1 MKKVLVFFIAIA
13 IVFCF
18 FSCKTSEPAAKSNA
32 QTEKPAPAKAPDPA
46 PAPAAKPATEKAPE
60 KAAAPEPTPI
70 PTAKPATE
78 KAPEKTAA
86 PAPAK
91 APDKAPEAPKA
102 ALAEFPV
109 GKWLDAN
116 WDALWVLNADGSI
129 KLYDSRNGDLIY
141 DFNGK
146 TKNFKFEPAGNGLKI
161 SFRCDETQRFYIF
174 EKALEGTDMELD
186 IDRDWT
192 EEGYHVLMPLQN

>member
-1 MKKVLVFFIAIA
+1 MKKLLVFFIAVA

-18 FSCKTSEPAAKSNA
+18 FSCKTSEPAAKQEA
-32 QTEKPAPAKAPDPA
+32 KTETPAPVKAPA
-46 PAPAAKPATEKAPE
+46 PAP
-60 KAAAPEPTPI
+60 
-70 PTAKPATE
+70 
-78 KAPEKTAA
+78 A

-91 APDKAPEAPKA
+91 APEAPKT
-102 ALAEFPV
+102 LSEFPA

-116 WDALWVLNADGSI
+116 WDALWVFFADGSV
-129 KLYDSRNGDLIY
+129 KLYDSKNGDLIY

-146 TKNFKFEPAGNGLKI
+146 TKDLKLEPAGTGLKL
-161 SFRCDETQRFYIF
+161 SFRCDETQRFYTF

-192 EEGYHVLMPLQN
+192 DEGYHILMPLQD

>member
-1 MKKVLVFFIAIA
+1 MKKLLVFFIAVA

-18 FSCKTSEPAAKSNA
+18 FSCKTSEPAAKQEA
-32 QTEKPAPAKAPDPA
+32 QTEKPAPVKAPA
-46 PAPAAKPATEKAPE
+46 PAP
-60 KAAAPEPTPI
+60 
-70 PTAKPATE
+70 
-78 KAPEKTAA
+78 A

-91 APDKAPEAPKA
+91 APEAPKA
-102 ALAEFPV
+102 LSEFPA

-116 WDALWVLNADGSI
+116 WDALWVFFADGSV
-129 KLYDSRNGDLIY
+129 KLYDSKNGDLIY

-146 TKNFKFEPAGNGLKI
+146 TKDLKLEPAGTGLKL
-161 SFRCDETQRFYIF
+161 SFRCDETQRFYTF

-192 EEGYHVLMPLQN
+192 DEGYHILMPLHD

>member
-1 MKKVLVFFIAIA
+1 MKKVFVFFIAVA

-18 FSCKTSEPAAKSNA
+18 FSCKTSEPAAKQEA
-32 QTEKPAPAKAPDPA
+32 QTEKPAPVKAPA
-46 PAPAAKPATEKAPE
+46 PAP
-60 KAAAPEPTPI
+60 
-70 PTAKPATE
+70 
-78 KAPEKTAA
+78 A

-91 APDKAPEAPKA
+91 APEAPKA
-102 ALAEFPV
+102 LSEFPA

-116 WDALWVLNADGSI
+116 WDALWVFFADGSV
-129 KLYDSRNGDLIY
+129 KLYDSKNGDLIY

-146 TKNFKFEPAGNGLKI
+146 TKDLKLEPAGTGLKL
-161 SFRCDETQRFYIF
+161 SFRCDETQRFYTF

-192 EEGYHVLMPLQN
+192 DEGYHILMPLQD

>member
-1 MKKVLVFFIAIA
+1 MKKILVLFIATA

-18 FSCKTSEPAAKSNA
+18 FSCKTSEPATKSAAK
-32 QTEKPAPAKAPDPA
+32 TEKPAAQVKTAPPA
-46 PAPAAKPATEKAPE
+46 PTKTAAEKAPE
-60 KAAAPEPTPI
+60 KAPAQESTPI

-78 KAPEKTAA
+78 NVPATAKAPETPKT
-86 PAPAK
+86 
-91 APDKAPEAPKA
+91 
-102 ALAEFPV
+102 LSEFPV

-116 WDALWVLNADGSI
+116 WDGLWVLNADRSI

-141 DFNGK
+141 DFEGK
-146 TKNFKFEPAGNGLKI
+146 TKNFKFEPAGKGIKI

-192 EEGYHVLMPLQN
+192 DEGYHVLMPLQH

>member
-1 MKKVLVFFIAIA
+1 MKKVLVLFIAIA

-18 FSCKTSEPAAKSNA
+18 FSCKTSEPAAKSSDQA
-32 QTEKPAPAKAPDPA
+32 AKPAQAKAPA
-46 PAPAAKPATEKAPE
+46 PAPAPAPKPA
-60 KAAAPEPTPI
+60 
-70 PTAKPATE
+70 AT
-78 KAPEKTAA
+78 
-86 PAPAK
+86 PAP
-91 APDKAPEAPKA
+91 APEAPKT
-102 ALAEFPV
+102 LSEFPT

-116 WDALWVLNADGSI
+116 WDALWVFFADGSV

-146 TKNFKFEPAGNGLKI
+146 TKDLKLEPAGTGLKL
-161 SFRCDETQRFYIF
+161 SFRCDETERFYTF

-192 EEGYHVLMPLQN
+192 DEAYHVLMPLQD

>member
-1 MKKVLVFFIAIA
+1 MKKVLVLFIAIA

-18 FSCKTSEPAAKSNA
+18 FSCKTSEPAAKSDTQA
-32 QTEKPAPAKAPDPA
+32 AKPAPAKAPAPA
-46 PAPAAKPATEKAPE
+46 PAPAKP
-60 KAAAPEPTPI
+60 AAAP
-70 PTAKPATE
+70 AAT
-78 KAPEKTAA
+78 
-86 PAPAK
+86 
-91 APDKAPEAPKA
+91 PEAPKA
-102 ALAEFPV
+102 LSEFPA

-116 WDALWVLNADGSI
+116 WDALWVFFADGSV

-146 TKNFKFEPAGNGLKI
+146 TKNLKLEPAGTGLKL
-161 SFRCDETQRFYIF
+161 SFRCDETQRFYTF

-192 EEGYHVLMPLQN
+192 DEGYHILMPLQD

>member
-1 MKKVLVFFIAIA
+1 MKKILVFFIAIA

-32 QTEKPAPAKAPDPA
+32 KTEKPAPAKAPAPA
-46 PAPAAKPATEKAPE
+46 PAPAAKPAPAKAPE
-60 KAAAPEPTPI
+60 KAPAPESTPI
-70 PTAKPATE
+70 PTAKPT
-78 KAPEKTAA
+78 PEKA

-91 APDKAPEAPKA
+91 APETPKT
-102 ALAEFPV
+102 LAEFPV

-116 WDALWVLNADGSI
+116 WDGLWVLNADGSI
-129 KLYDSRNGDLIY
+129 RLYDSRNGNLIY

-146 TKNFKFEPAGNGLKI
+146 TKNFKFEPAGKSIKI
-161 SFRCDETQRFYIF
+161 SFRCDDTQRFYIF
-174 EKALEGTDMELD
+174 EKAFEGTDMELD

>member
-1 MKKVLVFFIAIA
+1 MKKLLVFFIAVA

-18 FSCKTSEPAAKSNA
+18 FSCKTSEPAAKQEA
-32 QTEKPAPAKAPDPA
+32 KTETPAPAKAPA
-46 PAPAAKPATEKAPE
+46 PAP
-60 KAAAPEPTPI
+60 
-70 PTAKPATE
+70 
-78 KAPEKTAA
+78 A

-91 APDKAPEAPKA
+91 APEAPKA
-102 ALAEFPV
+102 LSEFPA

-116 WDALWVLNADGSI
+116 WDALWVFFADGSV
-129 KLYDSRNGDLIY
+129 KLYDSKNGDLIY

-146 TKNFKFEPAGNGLKI
+146 TKDLKLEPAGTGLKL
-161 SFRCDETQRFYIF
+161 SFRCDETQRFYTF

-192 EEGYHVLMPLQN
+192 DEGYHILMPLQN

>member
-1 MKKVLVFFIAIA
+1 MKKVLVLFIAIA

-18 FSCKTSEPAAKSNA
+18 FSCKTSEPAAKSSDQA
-32 QTEKPAPAKAPDPA
+32 AKPAQAKAPA
-46 PAPAAKPATEKAPE
+46 PAPAPAPKPASAP
-60 KAAAPEPTPI
+60 
-70 PTAKPATE
+70 
-78 KAPEKTAA
+78 
-86 PAPAK
+86 
-91 APDKAPEAPKA
+91 APEAPKA
-102 ALAEFPV
+102 LSEFPA

-116 WDALWVLNADGSI
+116 WDALWVFFADGSV

-146 TKNFKFEPAGNGLKI
+146 TKDLKLEPAGTGLKL
-161 SFRCDETQRFYIF
+161 SFRCDETERFYTF

-192 EEGYHVLMPLQN
+192 DEAYHVLMPLQD

>member
-1 MKKVLVFFIAIA
+1 MKKVLVLFIAIA

-18 FSCKTSEPAAKSNA
+18 FSCKTSEPAAKSDTQA
-32 QTEKPAPAKAPDPA
+32 AKPAPAKAPAPA
-46 PAPAAKPATEKAPE
+46 PAPAKP
-60 KAAAPEPTPI
+60 AAAP
-70 PTAKPATE
+70 AAT
-78 KAPEKTAA
+78 
-86 PAPAK
+86 
-91 APDKAPEAPKA
+91 PEAPKA
-102 ALAEFPV
+102 LSEFPA

-116 WDALWVLNADGSI
+116 WDALWVFFADGSV

-146 TKNFKFEPAGNGLKI
+146 TKNLKLEPAGTGLKL
-161 SFRCDETQRFYIF
+161 SFRCDETQRFYTF

-192 EEGYHVLMPLQN
+192 DEGYHVLMPLQD

>member
-1 MKKVLVFFIAIA
+1 MKKVLVLFIAIA

-18 FSCKTSEPAAKSNA
+18 FSCKTSEPAAKA
-32 QTEKPAPAKAPDPA
+32 DDQAAKPAPAKAPAPA
-46 PAPAAKPATEKAPE
+46 PAPAKP
-60 KAAAPEPTPI
+60 
-70 PTAKPATE
+70 
-78 KAPEKTAA
+78 TAA
-86 PAPAK
+86 PAT
-91 APDKAPEAPKA
+91 APEAPKA
-102 ALAEFPV
+102 LSEFPA

-116 WDALWVLNADGSI
+116 WDALWVFFADGSV

-146 TKNFKFEPAGNGLKI
+146 TKNLKLEPAGTGLKL
-161 SFRCDETQRFYIF
+161 SFRCDETQRFYTF

-192 EEGYHVLMPLQN
+192 DEGYHVLMPLQD

>member
-1 MKKVLVFFIAIA
+1 MKKVLVLFIAIA

-18 FSCKTSEPAAKSNA
+18 FSCKTSEPAAKSSDQA
-32 QTEKPAPAKAPDPA
+32 AKPAQAKAPA
-46 PAPAAKPATEKAPE
+46 PAPAPAPKPA
-60 KAAAPEPTPI
+60 
-70 PTAKPATE
+70 AT
-78 KAPEKTAA
+78 
-86 PAPAK
+86 PAP
-91 APDKAPEAPKA
+91 APEAPKA
-102 ALAEFPV
+102 LSEFPT

-116 WDALWVLNADGSI
+116 WDALWVFFADGSV

-146 TKNFKFEPAGNGLKI
+146 TKDLKLEPAGTGLKL
-161 SFRCDETQRFYIF
+161 SFRCDETERFYTF

-192 EEGYHVLMPLQN
+192 DEGYHVLMPLQD

>member
-1 MKKVLVFFIAIA
+1 MKKLLVFFIAVA

-18 FSCKTSEPAAKSNA
+18 FSCKTSEPAAKQEA
-32 QTEKPAPAKAPDPA
+32 QAEKPAPAKAPA
-46 PAPAAKPATEKAPE
+46 PAP
-60 KAAAPEPTPI
+60 
-70 PTAKPATE
+70 
-78 KAPEKTAA
+78 A

-91 APDKAPEAPKA
+91 APAPEAPKA
-102 ALAEFPV
+102 LSEFPA

-116 WDALWVLNADGSI
+116 WDALWVFFADGSV
-129 KLYDSRNGDLIY
+129 KLYDSKNGDLIY

-146 TKNFKFEPAGNGLKI
+146 TKDLKLEPAGTGLKL
-161 SFRCDETQRFYIF
+161 SFRCDETQRFYTF

-192 EEGYHVLMPLQN
+192 DEGYHILMPLQN

>member
-1 MKKVLVFFIAIA
+1 MKKVFVFFIAVA

-18 FSCKTSEPAAKSNA
+18 FSCKTSEPAAKQEA
-32 QTEKPAPAKAPDPA
+32 QTEKPAPVKAPA
-46 PAPAAKPATEKAPE
+46 PAP
-60 KAAAPEPTPI
+60 
-70 PTAKPATE
+70 
-78 KAPEKTAA
+78 A

-91 APDKAPEAPKA
+91 APEAPKA
-102 ALAEFPV
+102 LSEFPA

-116 WDALWVLNADGSI
+116 WDGLWVFFADGSV
-129 KLYDSRNGDLIY
+129 KLYDSKNGDLIY

-146 TKNFKFEPAGNGLKI
+146 TKDLKLEPAGTGLKL
-161 SFRCDETQRFYIF
+161 SFRCDETQRFYTF

-192 EEGYHVLMPLQN
+192 DEGYHILMPLQD

>member
-1 MKKVLVFFIAIA
+1 MKKVLVLFIAIA

-18 FSCKTSEPAAKSNA
+18 FSCKTSEPAAKSDTQA
-32 QTEKPAPAKAPDPA
+32 AKPAPAKAPAPA
-46 PAPAAKPATEKAPE
+46 PAPAKP
-60 KAAAPEPTPI
+60 AAAP
-70 PTAKPATE
+70 AT
-78 KAPEKTAA
+78 T
-86 PAPAK
+86 
-91 APDKAPEAPKA
+91 PEAPKA
-102 ALAEFPV
+102 LSEFPA

-116 WDALWVLNADGSI
+116 WDALWVFFADGSV

-146 TKNFKFEPAGNGLKI
+146 TKNLKLEPAGTGLKL
-161 SFRCDETQRFYIF
+161 SFRCDETQRFYTF

-192 EEGYHVLMPLQN
+192 DEGYHVLMPLQD

>member
-1 MKKVLVFFIAIA
+1 MKKVLVCFIAIA

-18 FSCKTSEPAAKSNA
+18 FSCKTSEPATKQEA
-32 QTEKPAPAKAPDPA
+32 QAEKPAPAKAPAPA
-46 PAPAAKPATEKAPE
+46 PAPTAKTAEKAPE
-60 KAAAPEPTPI
+60 KAP
-70 PTAKPATE
+70 
-78 KAPEKTAA
+78 A

-91 APDKAPEAPKA
+91 ATAPTEAPATTPEPPKT
-102 ALAEFPV
+102 LSEFPA

-116 WDALWVLNADGSI
+116 WDALWVFFADGSV

-146 TKNFKFEPAGNGLKI
+146 TKNLKLEPAGTGLKL

-192 EEGYHVLMPLQN
+192 DEEYHVLMPLQE

>member
-1 MKKVLVFFIAIA
+1 MKKVLVLFIAIA

-18 FSCKTSEPAAKSNA
+18 FSCKTSEPAAKSSDQA
-32 QTEKPAPAKAPDPA
+32 AKPAQAKAPA
-46 PAPAAKPATEKAPE
+46 PAPA
-60 KAAAPEPTPI
+60 
-70 PTAKPATE
+70 
-78 KAPEKTAA
+78 
-86 PAPAK
+86 PAPNPAATP
-91 APDKAPEAPKA
+91 APAPEAPKT
-102 ALAEFPV
+102 LSEFPT

-116 WDALWVLNADGSI
+116 WDALWVFFADGSV

-146 TKNFKFEPAGNGLKI
+146 TKDLKLEPAGTGLKL
-161 SFRCDETQRFYIF
+161 SFRCDETERFYTF

-192 EEGYHVLMPLQN
+192 DEAYHVLMPLQD

>member
-1 MKKVLVFFIAIA
+1 MKKVFVFFIAVA

-18 FSCKTSEPAAKSNA
+18 FSCKTSEPAAKQEA
-32 QTEKPAPAKAPDPA
+32 QTENPAPAKAPA
-46 PAPAAKPATEKAPE
+46 PAP
-60 KAAAPEPTPI
+60 
-70 PTAKPATE
+70 
-78 KAPEKTAA
+78 A

-91 APDKAPEAPKA
+91 APEAPKA
-102 ALAEFPV
+102 LSEFPA

-116 WDALWVLNADGSI
+116 WDALWVFFADGSV
-129 KLYDSRNGDLIY
+129 KLYDSKNGDLIY

-146 TKNFKFEPAGNGLKI
+146 TKDLKLEPAGTGLKL
-161 SFRCDETQRFYIF
+161 SFRCDETKRFYTF

-192 EEGYHVLMPLQN
+192 DEGYHILMPLQD